1 MGKIEQTIKNLDANE
16 LDVLLET
23 LNAAAEDAKRNRL
36 DANAQTATALKA
48 IAETMQEQRDISR
61 ALLTLLQSQEPPDI
75 PEYPTE
81 LDVTV
86 TNPVTEVSVKKP
98 SWFSLPSFD
107 LSSILKALRET
118 LSVKL
123 VRGTPDTRQYVV
135 LVDPDGRPVDLSK
148 LFVPQP
154 RVQSLGSVFR
164 GGITLVTAS
173 SVDGTLTGTIDGVN
187 TDFVLPSMPRSGSE
201 HLYVAGA
208 RQTLTED
215 YTITGR
221 TITFNLAPQA
231 GPIVADYTKQ

>member
-1 MGKIEQTIKNLDANE
+1 MSNLEQTIKQLDAND
-16 LDVLLET
+16 LDTLLES
-23 LNAAAEDAKRNRL
+23 LQSAAKEAKRNKQES
-36 DANAQTATALKA
+36 NIQTAAALRA

-61 ALLTLLQSQEPPDI
+61 ALLVHLQSQEAPEL

-118 LSVKL
+118 LSTKL

-135 LVDPDGRPVDLSK
+135 LVDPDGRPLDLSK

-154 RVQSLGSVFR
+154 RAQTLGSVFR

-201 HLYVAGA
+201 HIYVAGA